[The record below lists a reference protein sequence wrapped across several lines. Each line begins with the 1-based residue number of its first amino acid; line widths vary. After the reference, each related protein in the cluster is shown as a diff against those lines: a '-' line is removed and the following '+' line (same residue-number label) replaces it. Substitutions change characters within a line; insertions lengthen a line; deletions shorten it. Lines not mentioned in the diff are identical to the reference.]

1 MIVYF
6 GRVDV
11 IGDLLDGVRAL
22 GGVFGRPPACPPWS
36 LRFVAPA
43 RLSLA
48 TMVAGRAW
56 VVPAGGRARAL
67 GPGDVVL
74 ACGGRPFVI
83 ADSPQAPPQFVVH
96 GEQCRGEL
104 GAGGWAR
111 GGALLVT
118 GACQVGGEL
127 PGRLLAV
134 LPELLVVPGGDARLA
149 PVLELVGAEVAG
161 VAPGRQVV
169 LERLLEMLLV
179 VTVRAWFAREEA
191 DAPGW
196 YTALEDPRIGRVLR
210 LIHDA
215 PSAGW
220 TVVSLAG
227 AAGMSRAAFAR
238 RFTALV
244 GRPPLAYLTEW
255 RMALAAELLARPGTT
270 VAAAARQVGY
280 ADAFGFSAAFKR
292 VRGVS
297 PSAVRAGG

>member
-67 GPGDVVL
+67 GPGDVAL
-74 ACGGRPFVI
+74 ARGGRPFVI
-83 ADSPQAPPQFVVH
+83 ADSPQTSPQIVVH
-96 GEQCRGEL
+96 GDECRGEL
-104 GAGGWAR
+104 GAGGWAP

-118 GACQVGGEL
+118 GACQVSGEL

-134 LPELLVVPGGDARLA
+134 LPDLLVVPGGDARLA
-149 PVLELVGAEVAG
+149 PVLELVGAEVTG

-191 DAPGW
+191 DAPRW

-210 LIHDA
+210 MIHDA

-244 GRPPLAYLTEW
+244 GQPPLAYLTEW

-297 PSAVRAGG
+297 PSAVRAGE